1 MKVKWKKLKSLET
14 CRIWYFELEIFSFN
28 LYVYYLTHG
37 LIASTCAFN
46 LLLRAFNLPTRNL
59 NLATRA
65 FSLLTGGFELVTR
78 GFELVIHGFEL
89 VTRGFKLV
97 TRISNSQF
105 VTLVLLFHIYVVVI
119 SFSFA
124 ASFLSPLIIPPHLK
138 IRSCFLHIF

>member
-14 CRIWYFELEIFSFN
+14 RRIWYFELEIFSFN

-89 VTRGFKLV
+89 VTR
-97 TRISNSQF
+97 ISNSQF

-119 SFSFA
+119 SFSFS
-124 ASFLSPLIIPPHLK
+124 ASFLSALIIPPHLN

>member
-14 CRIWYFELEIFSFN
+14 RRIWYFELEIFSFN

-89 VTRGFKLV
+89 VTR
-97 TRISNSQF
+97 ISNSQF

-119 SFSFA
+119 SFSFS
-124 ASFLSPLIIPPHLK
+124 ASFLSALIIPPHLN
-138 IRSCFLHIF
+138 IRSCFLHVF